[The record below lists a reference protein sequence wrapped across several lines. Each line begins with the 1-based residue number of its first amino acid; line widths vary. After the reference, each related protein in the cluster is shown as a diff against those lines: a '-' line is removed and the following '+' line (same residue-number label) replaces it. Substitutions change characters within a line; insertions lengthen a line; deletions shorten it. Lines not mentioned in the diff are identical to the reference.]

1 MRFFERRAERRE
13 IEREAAE
20 LLPRVALLRRE
31 VAESSVAVRDTF
43 RDLPGFPPLC
53 ERCDVVMLY
62 QRIQLG
68 RKKWR
73 WMWRCPQCG
82 QQVFDA
88 ALKERQAGAR

>member
-13 IEREAAE
+13 LAREAAE
-20 LLPRVALLRRE
+20 LLPRVALLKHE
-31 VAESSVAVRDTF
+31 VAERSLAVREEF

-62 QRIQLG
+62 RRVQLG

-73 WMWRCPQCG
+73 WMWRCPQCS

-88 ALKERQAGAR
+88 AFKERQADAR